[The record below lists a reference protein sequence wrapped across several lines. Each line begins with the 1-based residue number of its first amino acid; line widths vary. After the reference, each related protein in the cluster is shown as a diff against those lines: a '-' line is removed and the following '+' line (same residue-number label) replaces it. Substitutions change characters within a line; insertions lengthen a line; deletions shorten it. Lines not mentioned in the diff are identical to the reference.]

1 MVADQTICHHL
12 YIKNN
17 NASRKLLHQKSKP
30 ILSAI
35 ARLKY
40 SPACNLIEGYKDNPI
55 LFAREN
61 LTPGPTEKKTPGP
74 SQASL

>member
-30 ILSAI
+30 TLSAI
-35 ARLKY
+35 ARPKY
-40 SPACNLIEGYKDNPI
+40 SPASNLMEGYKDNPI
-55 LFAREN
+55 FFAREN
-61 LTPGPTEKKTPGP
+61 LTPGPKEKKTPAP